1 MNRKGAVGI
10 AVLATLLITPAVLAK
25 TSTCTVVGIEKEQV
39 VLRCAT
45 TEGLALKEQVELKPA
60 KTKSL
65 EGC

>member
-1 MNRKGAVGI
+1 M

-25 TSTCTVVGIEKEQV
+25 NNTCMVIGIEKEQV

-45 TEGLALKEQVELKPA
+45 TKGLIIKEQVELKPV

>member
-1 MNRKGAVGI
+1 M

-25 TSTCTVVGIEKEQV
+25 NNTCTVIGIEKEQV

-45 TEGLALKEQVELKPA
+45 TEGLTIKEQVELKPA